1 MVGSADAIPTI
12 TTAKWWANIWGM
24 FESIFKRNEQKG
36 QQLDK
41 DSISQ
46 EFREQ
51 IKTATALLNFLLRE
65 GPADHIPDQII
76 DEIEAAQEYL
86 NDSNTPSTEQRAKF
100 LKAYRDLVNTPRYS
114 IRYVNVPPT
123 PLLEC

>member
-86 NDSNTPSTEQRAKF
+86 NDSNTPSEAHPAVPGWSICSMGVPCAGDQRRAGGDM
-100 LKAYRDLVNTPRYS
+100 RG
-114 IRYVNVPPT
+114 
-123 PLLEC
+123 